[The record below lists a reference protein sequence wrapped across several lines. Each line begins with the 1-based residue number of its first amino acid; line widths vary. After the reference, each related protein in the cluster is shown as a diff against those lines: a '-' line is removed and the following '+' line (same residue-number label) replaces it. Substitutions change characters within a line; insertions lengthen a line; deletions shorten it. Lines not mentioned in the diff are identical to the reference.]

1 MLRSS
6 QASTPS
12 ANETEDRG
20 PQEPDDKPPDQPA
33 ADKRGSKSVARNVAH
48 FSVSEGLSTS
58 SDVTAGDARQ
68 EGPEAECGE
77 CDQPQMQRATGDN
90 SSCRSVSQKNQ
101 KRRGGD
107 SNSRSLA
114 GRRFSRPVQ
123 SAALP
128 PLRGGN
134 SPGQFISNGST
145 EASDCWRQVTRPRRS
160 ST

>member
-58 SDVTAGDARQ
+58 SDVTAGDAKQ
-68 EGPEAECGE
+68 EYAEPESGACG
-77 CDQPQMQRATGDN
+77 QPQTQRASGDN

-107 SNSRSLA
+107 SNSRWVA
-114 GRRFSRPVQ
+114 PRRFSRPVH
-123 SAALP
+123 SATLP
-128 PLRGGN
+128 PLRSHETCDFLTCFGW
-134 SPGQFISNGST
+134 
-145 EASDCWRQVTRPRRS
+145 DW
-160 ST
+160 